1 MFENHSKCRIFL
13 FWHFSPIFVHLE
25 LSGSTVWPQ
34 WDFFCDFQT
43 LCYSKTSRLI
53 FLLLDQFS
61 VPLVLVK
68 ILETSLIYKKVYG
81 CILICLG
88 FLVYFGFTKDP
99 FIMMLFWVSHSII
112 PSSNGSTCRRSA
124 RASWMQTFFLF
135 RDDVVAEVSCLSLL
149 MLRKFV
155 TLLYDI
161 FSIEK
166 TSSQI

>member
-1 MFENHSKCRIFL
+1 MRLFLWFSNTVLLKNFSSYFPTSRSIFCSSSSCKNTWNFFNLQKSLWLYFDMPWIFGL
-13 FWHFSPIFVHLE
+13 FW
-25 LSGSTVWPQ
+25 
-34 WDFFCDFQT
+34 
-43 LCYSKTSRLI
+43 
-53 FLLLDQFS
+53 LL
-61 VPLVLVK
+61 
-68 ILETSLIYKKVYG
+68 
-81 CILICLG
+81 
-88 FLVYFGFTKDP
+88 DP

-166 TSSQI
+166 TSSQMYCNSKFYKVMKSDRT

>member
-1 MFENHSKCRIFL
+1 MQVE
-13 FWHFSPIFVHLE
+13 
-25 LSGSTVWPQ
+25 
-34 WDFFCDFQT
+34 WDFFCNFQT

-68 ILETSLIYKKVYG
+68 ILETSLIYKKSTAVFWYALDFWF
-81 CILICLG
+81 ILAL
-88 FLVYFGFTKDP
+88 DP

-166 TSSQI
+166 TSSQMYCNSKFYKVMKSDRT

>member
-1 MFENHSKCRIFL
+1 MRLFL
-13 FWHFSPIFVHLE
+13 WFSN
-25 LSGSTVWPQ
+25 TVLLKNFSSYFP
-34 WDFFCDFQT
+34 
-43 LCYSKTSRLI
+43 TSRSI
-53 FLLLDQFS
+53 FCSSSSCKNTWNFFNLQ
-61 VPLVLVK
+61 
-68 ILETSLIYKKVYG
+68 KVYG

-166 TSSQI
+166 TSSQMYCNSKFYKVMKSHRT